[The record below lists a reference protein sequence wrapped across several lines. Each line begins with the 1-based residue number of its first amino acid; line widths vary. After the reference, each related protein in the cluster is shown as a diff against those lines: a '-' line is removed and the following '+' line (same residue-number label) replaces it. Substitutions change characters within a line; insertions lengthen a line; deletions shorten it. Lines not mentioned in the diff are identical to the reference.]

1 MGMTK
6 NEIFIKEKYSRVFDI
21 TNSIQLW
28 TKLFSEYEKAEIITQ
43 SNNYIKF
50 KLTQYPDEYG
60 KVYSWVSERFLDKEN
75 YIIHARRIAPLYP
88 FKYMSIIWEYV
99 PLENG
104 TQMKWIQQFE
114 MDDNCPISDKAM
126 ENNLNNGSK
135 TEMRLIKNFIE
146 KQVGDISE

>member
-21 TNSIQLW
+21 T
-28 TKLFSEYEKAEIITQ
+28 K
-43 SNNYIKF
+43 
-50 KLTQYPDEYG
+50 YPDEYG

-126 ENNLNNGSK
+126 EDNLNNGSK